1 MNLYQFCYRLAASQ
15 IFSILL
21 THRLDEDLILIG
33 YNRPHISYQSR
44 GINMANTAAALHILV
59 KHKEQAEDI
68 IKQLKK
74 GAKFQTLAKKYS
86 TCPSGK
92 RGGDLGE
99 FRRGQMVPQFDKV
112 CFSGETLVPHLVKTK
127 FGWHV
132 VKVLYRT

>member
-1 MNLYQFCYRLAASQ
+1 
-15 IFSILL
+15 
-21 THRLDEDLILIG
+21 
-33 YNRPHISYQSR
+33 
-44 GINMANTAAALHILV
+44 MANTAAALHILV

-92 RGGDLGE
+92 KGGDLGE

-112 CFSGETLVPHLVKTK
+112 CFQGETLVPHLVKTK